1 MKIIMN
7 KKIITTIIVVVV
19 LILAAV
25 TGIFI
30 NQDSELDEKEFK
42 MYFLT
47 ENGSSITAEAKKITY
62 DSEDEILEAV
72 LDSMLKGP
80 GERKNLPIA
89 GNGTRVLDL
98 SQEGSELTVDFSKEF
113 LRDDDTKNMLS
124 VYAVVKTLCQIDKI
138 SSVMVTVDG
147 KGVKAADNKVIGFLS
162 HKDINLET
170 DTYTTDSKVITLYF
184 ADKDGKNL
192 IRETRTIKITDTKP
206 IESYIISE
214 LIKGPV
220 NSDLVATLSPDTE
233 LISAE
238 TANDTCHVTFKN
250 FIDINLSEPE
260 SDKSKLAV
268 YSVVNSLAE
277 LDEVKYVR
285 FLFKGKTEETVGPFN
300 FSEDFKKDKDIVRK
314 REI

>member
-1 MKIIMN
+1 MNIIMN
-7 KKIITTIIVVVV
+7 KKITTAFIVVAV
-19 LILAAV
+19 ILLAII

-30 NQDSELDEKEFK
+30 NRDSEFEAKEFK

-47 ENGSSITAEAKKITY
+47 ESGSSITAESKKITY

-80 GERKNLPIA
+80 ADKKNLPIA
-89 GNGTRVLDL
+89 GAGTRVLDL
-98 SQEGSELTVDFSKEF
+98 SKEGSQLTVDLSKEF
-113 LRDDDTKNMLS
+113 LQDDDTKNMLS
-124 VYAVVKTLCQIDKI
+124 VYAIVKTLCQIDKI

-147 KGVKAADNKVIGFLS
+147 KSVKAADNTIIGFLS

-184 ADKDGKNL
+184 ADKDEKNL

-285 FLFKGKTEETVGPFN
+285 FLFKGKTEETVGPFKFN
-300 FSEDFKKDKDIVRK
+300 EDFKKDKNIIK
-314 REI
+314 EREI

>member
-1 MKIIMN
+1 MIIMN
-7 KKIITTIIVVVV
+7 KKITTAIVIIAIIV
-19 LILAAV
+19 LAIL

-30 NQDSELDEKEFK
+30 NRDSDISAKEFK

-47 ENGSSITAEAKKITY
+47 ENGSSITAESKKITY

-80 GERKNLPIA
+80 SNKKNKPIA
-89 GNGTRVLDL
+89 GNGTKVLDL
-98 SQEGSELTVDFSKEF
+98 SHEGSKLTVDFSKHF
-113 LRDDDTKNMLS
+113 LQDDETKNMLS
-124 VYAVVKTLCQIDKI
+124 VYAIVKTLCQIDKI
-138 SSVMVTVDG
+138 SSVMVTVEG
-147 KGVKAADNKVIGFLS
+147 KRVKAADKTTIGFLS

-170 DTYTTDSKVITLYF
+170 DTYTSDSKVITLYF

-238 TANDTCHVTFKN
+238 TTKDTCHVTFKN

-268 YSVVNSLAE
+268 YSVVNSLSE
-277 LDEVKYVR
+277 LDEVTYVR
-285 FLFKGKTEETVGPFN
+285 FLFEGKTEENVGPFEFN
-300 FSEDFKKDKDIVRK
+300 EDFKKNRDIIK
-314 REI
+314 EKEI